1 MIVDGGAG
9 LSSYC
14 VEKGDAVMSVIF
26 FEKEKIEAL
35 YSLLEFHL
43 DKVKPIIRCSPYY
56 AMFAREEEKS
66 SGTLK
71 LPFEE
76 DQCEIKFIQLIV
88 YYATVSNWV
97 AYSVQY
103 QQVMDFKELQ
113 EIDFDS
119 APPKPGPLKTLI
131 DDLLHLHYYADSLII
146 LIYFLILK

>member
-1 MIVDGGAG
+1 
-9 LSSYC
+9 
-14 VEKGDAVMSVIF
+14 MSVIF

-56 AMFAREEEKS
+56 AMFARDEEKS

-131 DDLLHLHYYADSLII
+131 DDLLHLHYNMNTNSGNFFIDEKWHEPLRNII
-146 LIYFLILK
+146 NTLTHQASKL